1 MQAGEKIF
9 RKVSMGGFHKEIGEM
24 SQVQGSNAFWHRSLF
39 LECIDSFLMQTGFEK
54 ILKFRKDLIHIG
66 SQLYF
71 YTGTLFDGLLAEPAK
86 FLQLNIIQILQG
98 RKTGGVLQWRGDL
111 RRKTLTG
118 ETG

>member
-1 MQAGEKIF
+1 MFGDVQHAREFMYTKKVMIHPAIYGSNAGNGHEYRVQAGEKIF

-71 YTGTLFDGLLAEPAK
+71 
-86 FLQLNIIQILQG
+86 
-98 RKTGGVLQWRGDL
+98 
-111 RRKTLTG
+111 
-118 ETG
+118 

>member
-1 MQAGEKIF
+1 MDITDFAQNHPAIYGSNAGNGHEYRVQAGDKIF
-9 RKVSMGGFHKEIGEM
+9 REASMGGFHKEIGEM

-71 YTGTLFDGLLAEPAK
+71 
-86 FLQLNIIQILQG
+86 
-98 RKTGGVLQWRGDL
+98 
-111 RRKTLTG
+111 
-118 ETG
+118 